1 MVHRSSMACCA
12 VQIGI
17 VYFYVVLTYFL
28 LLQGN
33 RECLKIMAANFLKN
47 VQYIFLTGLIIYLI
61 VLAIGCL
68 TNQDKNTNKK
78 DWCRFAQCLFFLQFI
93 FHNINLIHQ
102 IDIKQS

>member
-1 MVHRSSMACCA
+1 MMVHRSSMACCA

-78 DWCRFAQCLFFLQFI
+78 D
-93 FHNINLIHQ
+93 
-102 IDIKQS
+102 